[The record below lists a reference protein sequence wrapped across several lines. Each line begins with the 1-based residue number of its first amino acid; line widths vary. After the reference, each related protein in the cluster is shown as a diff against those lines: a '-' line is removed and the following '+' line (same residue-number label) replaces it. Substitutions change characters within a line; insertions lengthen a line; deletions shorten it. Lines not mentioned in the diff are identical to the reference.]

1 MDDNKDYI
9 INFRVSRKTY
19 EKIKEKAKE
28 NRESISN
35 LARKAVEDSAE
46 IISEL
51 SKEIFGKG
59 EDKEKFGDIVSFHKA
74 QFAQDMECVS
84 CDKVIAKG
92 SVGVV
97 GENKTGKKYYFCT
110 DCR

>member
-1 MDDNKDYI
+1 MEENKDYI

-46 IISEL
+46 IISDL
-51 SKEIFGKG
+51 SREIFGKG
-59 EDKEKFGDIVSFHKA
+59 ENKFEDIVSFHKA
-74 QFAQDMECVS
+74 QFAQDMKCAS
-84 CDKVIAKG
+84 CGKMIAKG
-92 SVGVV
+92 TVGVV
-97 GENKTGKKYYFCT
+97 GETKAGKRYYFCT

>member
-1 MDDNKDYI
+1 MEENKDYI

-35 LARKAVEDSAE
+35 LARKAMEDSVE
-46 IISEL
+46 IIHDL
-51 SKEIFGKG
+51 SREIFGKG
-59 EDKEKFGDIVSFHKA
+59 EKKEKFEDIVSFHKA
-74 QFAQDMECVS
+74 QFAKDMECAS
-84 CDKVIAKG
+84 CGKAITKG
-92 SVGVV
+92 AVGVV
-97 GENKTGKKYYFCT
+97 GENKTGKKYYFCA